1 MNNITNAQF
10 MEAIVLSS
18 IIRAQTVD
26 NFNLKI
32 SKVMDVVVVVKVN
45 KSLSRQRVPWRNTM
59 MVNALKREFMKAELK
74 LRKTRLQ
81 ILFDLY

>member
-32 SKVMDVVVVVKVN
+32 SKVMDVVAVVKVN
-45 KSLSRQRVPWRNTM
+45 KSLSRQTVPWKNSM
-59 MVNALKREFMKAELK
+59 MVKALKSV
-74 LRKTRLQ
+74 
-81 ILFDLY
+81 

>member
-32 SKVMDVVVVVKVN
+32 SKVMDVVAVVKVN
-45 KSLSRQRVPWRNTM
+45 KSLSRQRVPWRNSM
-59 MVNALKREFMKAELK
+59 MVKALKSV
-74 LRKTRLQ
+74 
-81 ILFDLY
+81 

>member
-26 NFNLKI
+26 VLLDNFNLKI
-32 SKVMDVVVVVKVN
+32 SKVMDVVAVVKVN
-45 KSLSRQRVPWRNTM
+45 KSLSRQTVPWKNSM
-59 MVNALKREFMKAELK
+59 MVKALKSV
-74 LRKTRLQ
+74 
-81 ILFDLY
+81 